1 MIDWRRIDHVQ
12 VTIPSDAM
20 EAAREFYGDVLGL
33 AERDQPDS
41 FGESDTAWFRAGDVE
56 VHLAVE
62 PARER
67 SRRHPAFEVADV
79 AAARAHLES
88 HGIETADEPPIPG
101 RERFSFRD
109 PFDNRIELLQRA

>member
-79 AAARAHLES
+79 AVAAVRKHGPAVPGLEEVRFVLLGEPLLGEFRRAL
-88 HGIETADEPPIPG
+88 GD
-101 RERFSFRD
+101 
-109 PFDNRIELLQRA
+109 